1 MGRLYSGNL
10 AAFKDAIERLKE
22 DHDVDVVAETYR
34 REDYAH
40 RRWVA
45 GDILRV
51 VLRNGV
57 ELTSKRFG
65 HDDADVRCNAQTE
78 WLRKVHSDLKHWK

>member
-10 AAFKDAIERLKE
+10 AAYKDVIKRLKE

-34 REDYAH
+34 REDYALC
-40 RRWVA
+40 RWVA
-45 GDILRV
+45 GETLRV

-57 ELTSKRFG
+57 ELTSKRFEQ
-65 HDDADVRCNAQTE
+65 DDEDVRCNAQTE